1 MLAGGKV
8 RQGGGGGRQGEPFS
22 PMEEG
27 QSERT
32 AIEPRQRGAFG
43 ESTTGKG
50 FSRAAPRLRHGIKSP
65 GGE

>member
-1 MLAGGKV
+1 MFAEGT
-8 RQGGGGGRQGEPFS
+8 GGGRGDDRKKEPFS

-27 QSERT
+27 QTEGT
-32 AIEPRQRGAFG
+32 AIEQQRGAFG

-50 FSRAAPRLRHGIKSP
+50 FSRAAPLLRHGIKSL